1 MKAALLIADRNQA
14 IRKQMAKLFSQAGYK
29 VSSTGSAVAALVNVV
44 TRRPQVVVL
53 GVDFDDLA
61 ADVLIPLLKTF
72 NKDLTI
78 ILLSDEP
85 SLSFLRKVRREGIF
99 YHALTPV
106 NDEDWKEIEQVV
118 ACAFETARN
127 NEHEK
132 DIGPE
137 HATI

>member
-118 ACAFETARN
+118 DCAFETARN

>member
-1 MKAALLIADRNQA
+1 MNAALLIADRNRD
-14 IRKQMAKLFSQAGYK
+14 IRSKMAELFSQAGYR
-29 VSSTGSAVAALVNVV
+29 VSSTGSAVAALVNVL
-44 TRRPQVVVL
+44 THRPQVVVL

-78 ILLSDEP
+78 ILLSDGP
-85 SLSFLRKVRREGIF
+85 SLSFLRKVRRQGIF

-106 NDEDWKEIEQVV
+106 SVEDWKEIEQAV
-118 ACAFETARN
+118 ACAFETARQ
-127 NEHEK
+127 NEHGK
-132 DIGPE
+132 DMRPG

>member
-14 IRKQMAKLFSQAGYK
+14 IRKQMAKLFSQAGYR